1 MLYVFCF
8 FLFILY
14 TRVESC
20 GSNKNTMLYD
30 ANQCEEYL
38 ICDMDYCK
46 CMNKNY
52 TIGDIECQISNT
64 SSCDDFE
71 FCHRGFLKCVEDV
84 ASLSEKYDNYG
95 SSFCITWKANLECEL
110 NIIRND
116 NKKNNLYLYT
126 SCIRTTASKLLNSN
140 LKCNFDAK
148 FTGICTENTNYI
160 SLPRA
165 STNTTYRVM
174 PKNVLSTFS
183 TILPKNSSKE
193 ISLKS
198 FFMVFIIFFILFL
211 HY

>member
-1 MLYVFCF
+1 MFLLFCF
-8 FLFILY
+8 LVFILHIKA
-14 TRVESC
+14 ESC
-20 GSNKNTMLYD
+20 LSNKNTILYD

-38 ICDMDYCK
+38 ICDIDYCK

-52 TIGDIECQISNT
+52 TISDLECQISNIT
-64 SSCDDFE
+64 SCNEFE

-84 ASLSEKYDNYG
+84 ASLSKKYDNYG

-110 NIIRND
+110 NILRNN
-116 NKKNNLYLYT
+116 NKKNNLYLYS
-126 SCIRTTASKLLNSN
+126 SCIRTTRIKLLNLN
-140 LKCNFDAK
+140 LKCNFDTK
-148 FTGICTENTNYI
+148 FTGICTENTSNI
-160 SLPRA
+160 FQQRLHI
-165 STNTTYRVM
+165 NTTQRIM
-174 PKNVLSTFS
+174 PKNLLSTFT